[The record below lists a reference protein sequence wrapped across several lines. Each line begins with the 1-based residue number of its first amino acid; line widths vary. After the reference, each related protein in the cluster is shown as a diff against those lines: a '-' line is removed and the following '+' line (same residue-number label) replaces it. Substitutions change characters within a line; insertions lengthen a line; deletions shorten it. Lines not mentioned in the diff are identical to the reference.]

1 MSNNQNKNIL
11 VVGSVGLDDVETQE
25 GKVEFALGGSA
36 VYFSFAASYF
46 SKVFFVGVAGDDFP
60 SNKVEILKK
69 DNRAVDFT
77 GFEVIKDGKTFRWG
91 GKYHKN
97 FNDRDTLFTDL
108 NVFADFN
115 PKIPEDYKKNT
126 DILFL
131 ANIHPE
137 LQLDVLNKL
146 DVKSPELVILDTMN
160 LWLEISK
167 DKVIEVIKKTDIL
180 IINDSE
186 SELLTGENSFINGAK
201 KIFEINDKLKYAVIK
216 LGKFGVYITDGKDNQ
231 FFVPAYPVDL
241 VKDPTGAGDT
251 FAGGFT
257 GYLAKTGDYS
267 FENMKKALVY
277 GSVIASYTVSDF
289 SVDAIYDLDWA
300 NDLETR
306 YDDFIKM
313 IKI

>member
-1 MSNNQNKNIL
+1 MSDKNKNIL

-60 SNKVEILKK
+60 SERVEILKK
-69 DNRAVDFT
+69 ENRAVDFT
-77 GFEVIKDGKTFRWG
+77 GFEIIKDGKTFRWG
-91 GKYHKN
+91 GKYHTN

-108 NVFADFN
+108 NVFADFD
-115 PKIPEDYKKNT
+115 PKIPADYKKNT

-146 DVKSPELVILDTMN
+146 DEKKPELVILDTMN
-160 LWLEISK
+160 LWLDISK

-186 SELLTGENSFINGAK
+186 SELLTGENSFVNGAK

-216 LGKFGVYITDGKDNQ
+216 LGKFGVYITDGKDKK

-257 GYLAKTGDYS
+257 GHLAKTGDYS

-289 SVDAIYDLDWA
+289 SVDAIYDLDWEK
-300 NDLETR
+300 DIVVR
-306 YDDFIKM
+306 YNSFVEM